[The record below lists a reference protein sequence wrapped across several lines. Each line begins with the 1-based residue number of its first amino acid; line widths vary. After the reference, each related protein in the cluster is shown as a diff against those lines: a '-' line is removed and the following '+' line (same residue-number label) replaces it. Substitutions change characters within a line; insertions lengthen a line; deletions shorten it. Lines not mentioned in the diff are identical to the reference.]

1 LHFFNYLLLDFWLFL
16 LMIMTKL
23 NCFLSVLLFFV
34 CVRVHAQVLQPV
46 PNSAPLD
53 KITLGVG
60 AGYDFGGYGGVNA
73 IYYPQRSIGVF
84 AAGGYTPA
92 GIGYNF
98 GIKLRAIS
106 NKSASEVMPFF
117 VAMRGYYTAVA
128 PKDFSYYNRLFF
140 GTTLGA
146 GVDFRPDNSKFGY
159 ITGTILVPIR
169 NVDSKNY
176 IDYLN
181 TFAGVPITHKL
192 HAINGSIGYKFILFR

>member
-1 LHFFNYLLLDFWLFL
+1 
-16 LMIMTKL
+16 MIMSKFY
-23 NCFLSVLLFFV
+23 CILSALFF
-34 CVRVHAQVLQPV
+34 CVLVNVHAQVLQPV
-46 PNSAPLD
+46 PTSAPVD
-53 KITLGVG
+53 KLTVGVG

-106 NKSASEVMPFF
+106 NKSASVVMPFL

-128 PKDFSYYNRLFF
+128 PKDYSYYNKLFF
-140 GTTLGA
+140 GTTVGA
-146 GVDFRPDNSKFGY
+146 GVDYRPNNSKFGY
-159 ITGTILVPIR
+159 LTGTILVPIR
-169 NVDSKNY
+169 NIDSKNY

-181 TFAGVPITHKL
+181 TFQGIDYTHKL
-192 HAINGSIGYKFILFR
+192 HAISASIGYKFILFR

>member
-1 LHFFNYLLLDFWLFL
+1 MRKIY
-16 LMIMTKL
+16 
-23 NCFLSVLLFFV
+23 CFLAVLLVCV
-34 CVRVHAQVLQPV
+34 CVRLQAQVLQPV
-46 PNSAPLD
+46 SNSFPLD

-60 AGYDFGGYGGVNA
+60 AGYDFGGYGGLNA

-98 GIKLRAIS
+98 GVKLRAIS
-106 NKSASEVMPFF
+106 NKSASEVMPFL

-128 PKDFSYYNRLFF
+128 PKDYSYYNRLFF
-140 GTTLGA
+140 GTTVGA
-146 GVDFRPDNSKFGY
+146 GIDYRPDNSKFGY
-159 ITGTILVPIR
+159 LTATILVPIR

-181 TFAGVPITHKL
+181 TFQGISVNHKL
-192 HAINGSIGYKFILFR
+192 HAINGSIGYKFILFH